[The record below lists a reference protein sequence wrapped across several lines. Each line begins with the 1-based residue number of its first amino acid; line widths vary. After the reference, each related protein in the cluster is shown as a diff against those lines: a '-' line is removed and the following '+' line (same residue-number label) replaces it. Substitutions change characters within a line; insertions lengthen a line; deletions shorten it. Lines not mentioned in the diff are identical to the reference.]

1 MLPQQGARALGRPL
15 ADSGIVAAGRMARQ
29 ARRFGWAALLALDL
43 LLGAAVW
50 LFHLTDYGL
59 AGALSDL
66 LFLLL
71 VGLLGLLSLRL
82 APRLADG
89 RARRAA
95 RLAALLPLS
104 GGAFY
109 VVALPFALAGIVL
122 LPWASYR
129 MAYAVEEMAAERPI
143 QQTLSPGRTW
153 LARVYFQ
160 PVGDNAGYRGH
171 VWIRVAPPALPFLER
186 RTYYL
191 PVTRVADGQW
201 QEYVTWLDD
210 DTLDVAETHERVSVG
225 PTRTRLPG
233 FVAVPLGWLV
243 NLAWAVDP
251 AVGAPLADLPI
262 YPGRLL
268 GGDAAYSGESAS
280 LQRWYVLA
288 RERPDRVAD
297 WYREALATPPWS
309 LEGAKLNRREN
320 VPDRPTWKHYC
331 LEAVRQA
338 PDGSARIYYWEIMG
352 FDQPRQRVW
361 VNVSTPRP
369 NHVVC
374 QPYVNQPP
382 D

>member
-1 MLPQQGARALGRPL
+1 MGDAAPGATSSAASSAPTARRRTPRRTSSRPTRRWLPRVAPLCWAPGSRSGTASAGRSLLTDGLSPVNGCVLWTHNTHSITWDEVLMLPQQGARALGRPL

-210 DTLDVAETHERVSVG
+210 D
-225 PTRTRLPG
+225 
-233 FVAVPLGWLV
+233 
-243 NLAWAVDP
+243 
-251 AVGAPLADLPI
+251 
-262 YPGRLL
+262 
-268 GGDAAYSGESAS
+268 
-280 LQRWYVLA
+280 
-288 RERPDRVAD
+288 
-297 WYREALATPPWS
+297 
-309 LEGAKLNRREN
+309 
-320 VPDRPTWKHYC
+320 
-331 LEAVRQA
+331 
-338 PDGSARIYYWEIMG
+338 
-352 FDQPRQRVW
+352 
-361 VNVSTPRP
+361 
-369 NHVVC
+369 
-374 QPYVNQPP
+374 
-382 D
+382 